1 MPPWRTPEAGSE
13 FMVKYLRLED
23 RVFVGNSM
31 ADGHLDIAV
40 MDGIGKA
47 IDEARVKDNL
57 SVDGGLVYVKG
68 GDIFIGGSSGSLQ
81 LPVLGK
87 EKEARNVS
95 LQLFREQNPRHNIVE
110 CNKDS

>member
-23 RVFVGNSM
+23 RVFVGNSI
-31 ADGHLDIAV
+31 ADGHPDIAK
-40 MDGIGKA
+40 MDGIEQA
-47 IDEARVKDNL
+47 MDEARVRDNL
-57 SVDGGLVYVKG
+57 SVDGGLVCVKG

-87 EKEARNVS
+87 EREARGVT
-95 LQLFREQNPRHNIVE
+95 LQLFREQNPGFEIIE
-110 CNKDS
+110 CNRKE